1 MTHDDVYIAEQVERA
16 LALDERT
23 HELGVHVEVDGG
35 AVVVLRGE
43 VAGTQRQ
50 RLVAQVAAEA
60 APGLA
65 VRNEVSVTEVLP
77 PDQAET

>member
-1 MTHDDVYIAEQVERA
+1 MTNDDVYIAGQVERA
-16 LALDERT
+16 LAQDERT
-23 HELGVHVEVDGG
+23 HELGVHVEVDGD
-35 AVVVLRGE
+35 AVVLRGQ
-43 VAGTQRQ
+43 VAGEQRQ

-77 PDQAET
+77 PDQAGT